1 MSEGRAPAADGHP
14 GRPAYTEL
22 AVQNGIRHA
31 WGVYGPADRLGCLNE
46 LTADRVLEAKSAI
59 RTGSVFPLNLDMRL
73 PEPPLFERSSLRHEL
88 LRSRSGIGLNDLVT
102 DWNTQGS
109 SQWDGFL
116 HIAWPGHGHYNAIGS
131 HGLDVWARRGIA
143 GRAVLADVGRWRE
156 AAGRP
161 LHCDRPDP
169 ITATDIAATLQ
180 DQHTNVRPGDILLIR
195 TGWLD
200 WYARTD
206 QETRVRLSGLDTI
219 VAPGLSA
226 VEATAAYLWD
236 HRFAAVAS
244 DNPALETMPAC
255 YESPEGATDP
265 GDWVKAA
272 EVWLHGRLLPAL
284 GLPIGELWDLSA
296 LARHCAETREFD
308 GFLTSAPINL
318 SGAAASPANALV
330 IT

>member
-1 MSEGRAPAADGHP
+1 LPVRA
-14 GRPAYTEL
+14 
-22 AVQNGIRHA
+22 GIRNA
-31 WGVYGPADRLGCLNE
+31 WGVYGADDRLGCLNE
-46 LTADRVLEAKSAI
+46 LTADRVLDAKSAI
-59 RTGSVFPLNLDMRL
+59 RTGAVFPLNLDMRL

-88 LRSRSGIGLNDLVT
+88 IRSRSGIGLNDLVT

-116 HIAWPGHGHYNAIGS
+116 HIAWPGHGHYNAGRS
-131 HGLDVWARRGIA
+131 HGMDVWARRGIA

-156 AAGRP
+156 SAGRP
-161 LHCDRPDP
+161 LHFDRPDP
-169 ITATDIAATLQ
+169 ITAMDIAATLQ
-180 DQHTNVRPGDILLIR
+180 EQRTSVRPGDILLIR

-206 QETRVRLSGLDTI
+206 QETRVRLSGPGTI

-226 VEATAAYLWD
+226 AEATAAYLWD

-255 YESPEGATDP
+255 HESPEGAADP

-284 GLPIGELWDLSA
+284 GMPIGELWDLSA
-296 LARHCAETREFD
+296 LARHCAQTREYD
-308 GFLTSAPINL
+308 GFLASAPINL
-318 SGAAASPANALV
+318 AGAAASPANALV